1 MNKLVEILRSWGIQ
15 LNPNEKQ
22 SKLAEERIAICDTCE
37 HKRTSPTIHCSV
49 CGCLLKSKIF
59 SPVEN
64 ACPEGKWAEV
74 DKRLS
79 KEIKELADQ
88 IPEYVPPPSVPDKQ
102 ATPLDG
108 VKFICAQPATLYYA
122 WQVEVM
128 IENFLEMGVN
138 PSAIN
143 IVCALDETNTIPN
156 YWFKLIMKHN
166 LVKYYFYPDT
176 RQSKNYVSSIRPN
189 ILKQHW
195 ERNPDLV
202 YSPVFYHDCDIVFT
216 RPVKDWLGDDMIMDS
231 NWYGSDCNSYL
242 SFDYIESKGSDILN
256 SVCSIANIPREKLLD
271 NNYNNI
277 GAQYL
282 LKYITQNFWADVER
296 DSENLFRDITE
307 INNIK
312 NMQDPTYIEMQ
323 IWCADMWAILFNGWK
338 RGANTIVHGNLS
350 FSWATD
356 DENSWYRNNIFH
368 NAGVLEGSVDLF
380 SKSNYMDKLPYNE
393 IDTYVSGTAGKK
405 YWELVQ
411 KTGETS
417 SLLD

>member
-1 MNKLVEILRSWGIQ
+1 MNKFIEILRSWGIQ

-22 SKLAEERIAICDTCE
+22 SKLAEARIAICDTCE
-37 HKRTSPTIHCSV
+37 HKKTSPTIHCGV

-74 DKRLS
+74 DKSMS

-88 IPEYVPPPSVPDKQ
+88 IPEYVPPPVP
-102 ATPLDG
+102 AMEPAPSSTL
-108 VKFICAQPATLYYA
+108 KFICAQPATLYYA

-128 IENFLEMGVN
+128 ISNFLEMGVE
-138 PSAIN
+138 PSSIN
-143 IVCALDETNTIPN
+143 IVCALDETNTISNP
-156 YWFKLIMKHN
+156 WFKLIMKYN
-166 LVKYYFYPDT
+166 SVRYYFYPDT
-176 RQSKNYVSSIRPN
+176 RQSKDYVSSIRPN

-202 YSPVFYHDCDIVFT
+202 NDAIFYHDCDIVLT
-216 RPVKDWLGDDMIMDS
+216 RPIKEWISDTMIQDS

-242 SFDYIESKGSDILN
+242 SHDYIDSKGIDVLN
-256 SVCSIANIPREKLLD
+256 SVCSIANIPQETLLA

-277 GAQYL
+277 GAQYI
-282 LKYITQNFWADVER
+282 LKYITSHFWFDVER
-296 DSENLFRDITE
+296 DSENLFRDITA
-307 INNIK
+307 INNLK
-312 NMQDPTYIEMQ
+312 KQEDPNYDELQ

-338 RGANTIVHGNLS
+338 MNANTIVHGNLS

-368 NAGVLEGSVDLF
+368 NAGVVEGNPEF
-380 SKSNYMDKLPYNE
+380 FCKANYTDKLPYNE
-393 IDTYVSGTAGKK
+393 PDLYTPGTAGKK

-411 KTGETS
+411 QTGKNS
-417 SLLD
+417 CLLE